1 MDSVA
6 QHMAAALN
14 LPSTVCWVV
23 NKPDVF
29 GYGIHDNIIHNPF
42 NKKPELRNSYLQPF
56 NIGGD
61 LLEFPY
67 NSEFEIFDSAK
78 IIESINK
85 Q

>member
-1 MDSVA
+1 
-6 QHMAAALN
+6 MAAALN
-14 LPSTVCWVV
+14 LPSTVCWIV
-23 NKPDVF
+23 NKPEVF

-42 NKKPELRNSYLQPF
+42 TKKPELRNSYLQPF